1 MRENKENR
9 FVVIGVKKEDLED
22 SISGL
27 SQLKHF
33 LQRAVIHANGNNKKQ
48 GLIDSEELGKHFDT
62 AITAMIMML
71 GGLEED

>member
-27 SQLKHF
+27 SQLKPF
-33 LQRAVIHANGNNKKQ
+33 LQRVVILANGNNKKQ

-62 AITAMIMML
+62 AITAMTMPL
-71 GGLEED
+71 GRFEDE